1 MPSIVPAMFWALRT
15 HERMKMRVVA
25 RGARDDIRCPPGVT
39 GRLLTRRADSRSDRG
54 LARSGDEPTPARVA
68 SQRASDVFDRFVE
81 CWTVQT
87 NSSEP
92 RHRAARAAGMRAQI
106 VVD

>member
-39 GRLLTRRADSRSDRG
+39 GRFADEARPTAARIADRRGAVTNLLPRGLRVNEQATFSTDLWGAARFRRTRRNHG
-54 LARSGDEPTPARVA
+54 T
-68 SQRASDVFDRFVE
+68 
-81 CWTVQT
+81 
-87 NSSEP
+87 EP
-92 RHRAARAAGMRAQI
+92 RALTA
-106 VVD
+106 